1 MFRWISKT
9 LVLSAS
15 VLLLAA
21 CTIAP
26 LKPAAP
32 ISVPTQLSQM
42 QVRNAIITSLTGRGW
57 TIDHSGHGNIL
68 STLNL
73 RGHSATIRVNYNR
86 STVSIAYVSS
96 SDLEYRLKDGKPYI
110 HRNYNGWIGYLEQDI
125 RRNLQNTHYL
135 GGK

>member
-1 MFRWISKT
+1 MHKWLIKILSFSAAV
-9 LVLSAS
+9 LVLAG
-15 VLLLAA
+15 
-21 CTIAP
+21 CTLAP

-32 ISVPTQLSQM
+32 ISVPAQLSQT

-57 TIDHSGHGNIL
+57 TIDHSGNGNVL

-73 RGHSATIRVNYNR
+73 RGHSATIRVNYDR
-86 STVSIAYVSS
+86 STVSITYVSS

-125 RRNLQNTHYL
+125 RRDLQNMRYT
-135 GGK
+135 GSK